1 MSRLSTENLG
11 ELHMAIATFLLKPT
25 DISLRVFSLVE
36 LYTAIYLRRDLFD
49 TEAAGLARLGVS
61 ADQFET
67 AVRQW
72 FQRPTTRLAGDSVT
86 VYYDISIARAIAPY
100 GSQSPQIISQY
111 LCDRLRDQPW
121 SSDRR
126 PHPADTVELQVELR
140 TTDQGY
146 LRWALGP
153 AAIGVW
159 LDRAARSVLAWP
171 LPRVVAPVAASPLLW
186 RGLHAYARCSDWL
199 TVAPSLGIL
208 DSEAFDPLDQ
218 AIVLKLMD
226 TIDKFAQWS
235 DPTPLDHYLLVI
247 TTAVQAFEAID
258 QQGRGICNPATSPIR
273 LGLIMLI
280 RNLLYQVMHHGLG
293 LKVAKKI

>member
-1 MSRLSTENLG
+1 MSGLSTENLG
-11 ELHMAIATFLLKPT
+11 ELHMAIAAFLLKPT

-49 TEAAGLARLGVS
+49 TEAEGLARLGVS
-61 ADQFET
+61 ADQLEI

-72 FQRPTTRLAGDSVT
+72 FQRPTTRLSGDSVT
-86 VYYDISIARAIAPY
+86 VHYDILIARAIAPY

-111 LCDRLRDQPW
+111 LCDRLRDQQW
-121 SSDRR
+121 SHDQR
-126 PHPADTVELQVELR
+126 PRPANTVELQVELR
-140 TTDQGY
+140 ITEQGG

-159 LDRAARSVLAWP
+159 LDQSARSVLAWP
-171 LPRVVAPVAASPLLW
+171 LPRVATTAASPLLW
-186 RGLHAYARCSDWL
+186 RGLHAYARCWDWL
-199 TVAPSLGIL
+199 PTAPPLAIL
-208 DSEAFDPLDQ
+208 DSATFDPFDQ

-226 TIDKFAQWS
+226 TIDKLAEWHGPS
-235 DPTPLDHYLLVI
+235 RADHYLLAV
-247 TTAVQAFEAID
+247 TTAVQAFEALD
-258 QQGRGICNPATSPIR
+258 RQGEGTVEPTCSPIR

-280 RNLLYQVMHHGLG
+280 RNLLYQVMHRGLG